1 MNMKKISEE
10 LFFQDKLNSLLV
22 KLEFETMERI
32 KQIYQDFQHE
42 NYQNMNAHIEV
53 SMTYIDKDENEFI
66 QEIPYCFY
74 FKEVFTEKKLNM
86 FCDQGMID
94 GVALDYHRIRGMEW
108 PELSE
113 PYCVLFYDLLWHLIA
128 FNDTTIIDRIWVDI
142 KLINDFTVPMVENK
156 SAMDLHDKSLHL
168 LNRLNNTLTPLEFEI
183 IENVKKFLVYG
194 EAKHQENKGSIVDY
208 DVEIIIQYCN
218 ENSDD
223 FIYKAWFPF
232 NYKRVIE
239 NHDYDMFL
247 DGGSGID
254 EHQEIHPK
262 LSEPYCYLLHEVLDN
277 LTTMEACTIDS
288 IFYELHYTEQLGIKL
303 LPNGESRNLKFD
315 KQKRTWN

>member
-1 MNMKKISEE
+1 MKKISEE
-10 LFFQDKLNSLLV
+10 IFFQDKLNSLLE
-22 KLEFETMERI
+22 KLEFHIIERI
-32 KQIYQDFQHE
+32 KHIYQDFQHA
-42 NYQNMNAHIEV
+42 NYLNMNSHIEV
-53 SMTYIDKDENEFI
+53 SMTYIDKEENGFFL
-66 QEIPYCFY
+66 EIPYCFY

-128 FNDTTIIDRIWVDI
+128 FNETTIVDRIWVDI

-156 SAMDLHDKSLHL
+156 SAMVLLDKSLHL
-168 LNRLNNTLTPLEFEI
+168 LNRLNNTLTPLESEI
-183 IENVKKFLVYG
+183 IDNVKKFLVYG
-194 EAKHQENKGSIVDY
+194 EAKLKENEGSIVDY
-208 DVEIIIQYCN
+208 DVGIKIQYCN

-239 NHDYDMFL
+239 NQDYDMFL

-254 EHQEIHPK
+254 EHREIHPK
-262 LSEPYCYLLHEVLDN
+262 LSEPNCYLLHELLDD
-277 LTTMEACTIDS
+277 LTTIEACTIDS
-288 IFYELHYTEQLGIKL
+288 IFYELHYTEQLGIKVL
-303 LPNGESRNLKFD
+303 ANGESRKLEFD
-315 KQKRTWN
+315 KQKRTRV

>member
-1 MNMKKISEE
+1 MKKISEE
-10 LFFQDKLNSLLV
+10 LFFQNKLNSLLV

-32 KQIYQDFQHE
+32 KLIYQDFQHA
-42 NYQNMNAHIEV
+42 NYLNMNWHIEV
-53 SMTYIDKDENEFI
+53 SMTYIDKKENEHI
-66 QEIPYCFY
+66 QEIPYSFY

-94 GVALDYHRIRGMEW
+94 RVALDYHRIRGMEW

-128 FNDTTIIDRIWVDI
+128 FNDTPIIDRIWVDI
-142 KLINDFTVPMVENK
+142 KLINDFTVPIVENK
-156 SAMDLHDKSLHL
+156 TDIDLRDKTLNL
-168 LNRLNNTLTPLEFEI
+168 LNRLNNTLKPLEFEI

-194 EAKHQENKGSIVDY
+194 EAKLKENKGSIVDY
-208 DVEIIIQYCN
+208 DVDIKIQYCN

-247 DGGSGID
+247 DGGIGID
-254 EHQEIHPK
+254 EHREIHPK
-262 LSEPYCYLLHEVLDN
+262 LSESYCHLLHELLDN
-277 LTTMEACTIDS
+277 VTTIEAVIIDS
-288 IFYELHYTEQLGIKL
+288 IFYELHYTEQLGIKVL
-303 LPNGESRNLKFD
+303 ANGESRKLEFD
-315 KQKRTWN
+315 KQKKT